1 MSMDPQ
7 YEEDVVRAVETPAEA
22 LPGRESD
29 EVWFYLR
36 SDVPAA
42 ALSPALT

>member
-1 MSMDPQ
+1 MSMYPQ

-36 SDVPAA
+36 AA
-42 ALSPALT
+42 GRAAG